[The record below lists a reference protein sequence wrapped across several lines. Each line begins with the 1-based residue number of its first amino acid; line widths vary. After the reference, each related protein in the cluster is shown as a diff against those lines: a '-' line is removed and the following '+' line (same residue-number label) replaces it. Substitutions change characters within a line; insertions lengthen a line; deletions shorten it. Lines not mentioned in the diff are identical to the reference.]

1 MTLRHIE
8 IFSVV
13 CQEGSITRAAERL
26 HISQPTV
33 SVAIREMEE
42 YYGGCLFDRIS
53 HKLYIT
59 PFGQRIYD
67 YALRLL
73 NLYADMADAKF
84 SFDRLRIGSGTAIGK
99 LFMPTVVKSFLSL
112 YPDIQI
118 CVNVGEATRMY
129 HLVMKNA
136 LDFVIAEVVDDIS
149 GLSHHSIQHVPV
161 VAVCHR
167 SNPLAEKA
175 VVTAPELARE
185 HLLLRELG
193 SHTRS
198 GVDTY
203 FQTHNLTVVPM
214 WESYSVQSLPNAA
227 TEGIGVSF
235 LSLDHV
241 LAYGSPDLVI
251 LNIPDFRA
259 ERYVHVCYHKDK
271 IFTPLI
277 QNFLDYYVQ
286 STKALLQEGIKR
298 YQAEHAGSTYS
309 FPQL

>member
-1 MTLRHIE
+1 
-8 IFSVV
+8 
-13 CQEGSITRAAERL
+13 
-26 HISQPTV
+26 
-33 SVAIREMEE
+33 MEE

-149 GLSHHSIQHVPV
+149 GLSHHSIQHFPV

-175 VVTAPELARE
+175 VVTGTGACQGAPAAAGVGLSYALRCRYVLPDPQSHGGPHVGELQRP
-185 HLLLRELG
+185 
-193 SHTRS
+193 
-198 GVDTY
+198 V
-203 FQTHNLTVVPM
+203 
-214 WESYSVQSLPNAA
+214 AA
-227 TEGIGVSF
+227 ECCHGGDRSF
-235 LSLDHV
+235 LFV
-241 LAYGSPDLVI
+241 LRSCAGIRKSGSG
-251 LNIPDFRA
+251 DFEYSRFQGGA
-259 ERYVHVCYHKDK
+259 IC
-271 IFTPLI
+271 PC
-277 QNFLDYYVQ
+277 
-286 STKALLQEGIKR
+286 LLSQG
-298 YQAEHAGSTYS
+298 
-309 FPQL
+309 

>member
-1 MTLRHIE
+1 M
-8 IFSVV
+8 
-13 CQEGSITRAAERL
+13 
-26 HISQPTV
+26 
-33 SVAIREMEE
+33 
-42 YYGGCLFDRIS
+42 
-53 HKLYIT
+53 
-59 PFGQRIYD
+59 
-67 YALRLL
+67 ALRLL
-73 NLYADMADAKF
+73 AAAV
-84 SFDRLRIGSGTAIGK
+84 LRGNA
-99 LFMPTVVKSFLSL
+99 VVKSFLSL

-149 GLSHHSIQHVPV
+149 GLSHHSIQHFPV

-214 WESYSVQSLPNAA
+214 WESYSVQSLLNAA
-227 TEGIGVSF
+227 TEATHSF
-235 LSLDHV
+235 CLEAAYCIPCFVATRNKEVDNSLTIRSCKV
-241 LAYGSPDLVI
+241 L
-251 LNIPDFRA
+251 
-259 ERYVHVCYHKDK
+259 
-271 IFTPLI
+271 
-277 QNFLDYYVQ
+277 
-286 STKALLQEGIKR
+286 KAI
-298 YQAEHAGSTYS
+298 
-309 FPQL
+309 